1 MPGKVKTRLAK
12 SLGKEKALEI
22 YKMLLKHTHHLTH
35 QLPVDRFVF
44 YEDFVNENDLWNISS
59 SKKILQIGDGLGD
72 RMQHAF
78 KTVFEMGYSKAAII
92 GSDCL
97 ELTSNIILRAFDALD
112 NYHCVIGPANDGGYY
127 LLGMTYLI
135 PQIFS
140 KKDWSTSTVFKET
153 ISDLDRQQIK
163 FYPLEMLRDIDVEA
177 DIDWNKINAIGIAN

>member
-1 MPGKVKTRLAK
+1 VPGKVKTRLAK

-135 PQIFS
+135 PTIFS
-140 KKDWSTSTVFKET
+140 KKDWSTSSVLKET